1 MRGYYRNPKAT
12 SETITPDGWLKTGDI
27 GYYNDEGKWFIIDRK
42 KELIKVKG
50 NQVAPAEL
58 EGLLLEHPGIA
69 DAAVIG
75 IRFAEDERP
84 RAYVVAKPGVTITAE
99 DVKGWVS
106 ERAVKYKW
114 ITGGVAF
121 EKDIPRNP
129 VCFLMSPPSH
139 GETYG
144 ADDEILGADSRGRY

>member
-1 MRGYYRNPKAT
+1 MKGYYKNPKAT
-12 SETITPDGWLKTGDI
+12 AETITPDGWLKTGDI
-27 GYYNDEGKWFIIDRK
+27 GYYNDEGKWFIVDRK

-75 IRFAEDERP
+75 IPFTEDERP
-84 RAYVVAKPGVTITAE
+84 QAYVVPKFGATLTAE
-99 DVKGWVS
+99 NVTKWVQ

-114 ITGGVAF
+114 ITGGVVF
-121 EKDIPRNP
+121 VKEIPRNP
-129 VCFLMSPPSH
+129 VWLLHGLFSCGFL
-139 GETYG
+139 GEG
-144 ADDEILGADSRGRY
+144 ADER